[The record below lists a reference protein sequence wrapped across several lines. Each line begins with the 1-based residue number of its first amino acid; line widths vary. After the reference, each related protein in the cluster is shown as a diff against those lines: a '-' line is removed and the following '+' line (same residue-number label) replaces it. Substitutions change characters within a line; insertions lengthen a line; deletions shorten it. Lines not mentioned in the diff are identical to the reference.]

1 MDFATVK
8 RAMYDDSMSFLRQ
21 DGDVPLT
28 MIWCTVFVLTLTLLL
43 RVGFG
48 SRGIVP
54 GSAAASFQ
62 RLRYGAFTPRG
73 GYFARLTSLGMLL
86 RLAGCL
92 KGLGKDIISLRHA
105 MLLGQLE
112 ERLKKWRCELAADMV
127 RPDHAAEVK
136 GATIDEATIAVNSF
150 INSIREL
157 PEFLESG
164 EAEMLTELKTD
175 LEGRALEIAR

>member
-1 MDFATVK
+1 MARTETKTFD
-8 RAMYDDSMSFLRQ
+8 RA
-21 DGDVPLT
+21 LT
-28 MIWCTVFVLTLTLLL
+28 RLWIDIESVELTN
-43 RVGFG
+43 
-48 SRGIVP
+48 S
-54 GSAAASFQ
+54 Q
-62 RLRYGAFTPRG
+62 
-73 GYFARLTSLGMLL
+73 LL

-112 ERLKKWRCELAADMV
+112 ERLKEWRRELAADMV

-136 GATIDEATIAVNSF
+136 GATIDEATIAVNNF
-150 INSIREL
+150 INSVREL
-157 PEFLESG
+157 PEFLKSG